1 MQFSCLKGKERETIE
16 AKKMGSAILF
26 GTGTILVI
34 AAAASLIFALML
46 RFTSLE
52 ESSISLAVTI
62 ISFLALFVGG
72 FMSGGKG
79 KEKGLVLGGLT
90 GLLFSLGVFLF
101 QYLGYDS
108 LFSVKQFVYHG
119 CFIVTCMMGGILGVN
134 VSGGK
139 S

>member
-1 MQFSCLKGKERETIE
+1 
-16 AKKMGSAILF
+16 MGSAILY

-34 AAAASLIFALML
+34 AVLSSLVFALIL

-52 ESSISLAVTI
+52 ESSISMAITI
-62 ISFLALFVGG
+62 ISFLALFIGG

-79 KEKGLVLGGLT
+79 KEKGIVLGGLT
-90 GLLFSLGVFLF
+90 GLLFSIGVFLF

-108 LFSVKQFVYHG
+108 LFSLKQVVYHA
-119 CFIVTCMMGGILGVN
+119 CFVVTCMMGGILGVN
-134 VSGGK
+134 VSGEK

>member
-1 MQFSCLKGKERETIE
+1 VKRRERETIE
-16 AKKMGSAILF
+16 VKKMGSAILY
-26 GTGTILVI
+26 GTGTILLI
-34 AAAASLIFALML
+34 AIVASLVFALML

-62 ISFLALFVGG
+62 ISFLALFIGG

-90 GLLFSLGVFLF
+90 GAIFTAGVFLF

-108 LFSVKQFVYHG
+108 LFSMKQVVYHV
-119 CFIVTCMMGGILGVN
+119 CFIITCMMGGILGVN

-139 S
+139 HS

>member
-1 MQFSCLKGKERETIE
+1 
-16 AKKMGSAILF
+16 MGSAILY

-34 AAAASLIFALML
+34 AIAASLIFALML

-52 ESSISLAVTI
+52 ESSISLAVTV
-62 ISFLALFVGG
+62 ISFLALFIGG

-90 GLLFSLGVFLF
+90 GLLFSIGVFLF

-108 LFSVKQFVYHG
+108 LFSMKQVVYHA

-139 S
+139 SS

>member
-1 MQFSCLKGKERETIE
+1 
-16 AKKMGSAILF
+16 MGSAILY

-79 KEKGLVLGGLT
+79 KEKGLVLGALT
-90 GLLFSLGVFLF
+90 GMLFSVGVFLF

-108 LFSVKQFVYHG
+108 LFSTKQVVYHA

-134 VSGGK
+134 VSGGR